1 MSDRSFGIARIRA
14 PSAHGVATILRG
26 PEMTIGN
33 VVLAIVVALIGVV
46 ILWLLF
52 WWLYR
57 RASKELSF
65 VRTGFG
71 GQKVV
76 MNGGALVLPILHDII
91 QVNMNAL
98 RIDVTRAARDALIT
112 KDRLRVDVSADFLV
126 RVGSDHQAIA
136 TAAQSLGTKTLRVE
150 LLKELIEG
158 RMIDALRSVAAELT
172 MEELHEK
179 RIEFVRR
186 VRETL
191 SDDLASIGLGLQSV
205 SLTSLDQTDREHFN
219 PQNAF
224 DAEGLT
230 RLTQEIEGSRRVRN
244 EIEQDTE
251 VEIQQRNLQAEQ
263 EKLQIAREEE
273 FARLEQE
280 RAIATRRAEQ
290 RSEIAAREAEKG
302 REIEEAKIASDK
314 AVDLARV
321 ASEQEIEARRIAAD
335 QEVRERDIERDI
347 AVELARHNR
356 SIEID
361 NKAKEQHRVRAE
373 AETSRAE
380 ATRAEEAVDTVREV
394 ERAERQKRIELIE
407 AHREAEKSNVETV
420 ASATAKRE
428 AAEELVQADRL
439 QTTSESD
446 RIRAIAEAESEGEK
460 LHAAALEL
468 RSGIEAAA
476 KRAMNDADSE
486 LSPELIEMKIRLAI
500 IERLQGI
507 VAESVKPMERIEGIK
522 IVRLDGLASQGGSA
536 GGTSESGLSEEI
548 VNSAL
553 RYRAHAPVLD
563 QLLNDLGFSEGSPQ
577 ELLDGLTR
585 LLRSRDTGG
594 EAD

>member
-1 MSDRSFGIARIRA
+1 
-14 PSAHGVATILRG
+14 
-26 PEMTIGN
+26 MTLGN
-33 VVLAIVVALIGVV
+33 AVLAIVIALVAIVV
-46 ILWLLF
+46 LWLLF

-57 RASKELSF
+57 RATKELSF

-76 MNGGALVLPILHDII
+76 MNGGALVLPVLHDII

-98 RIDVTRAARDALIT
+98 RIDVARAARNALIT
-112 KDRLRVDVSADFLV
+112 RDRLRVDVSADFLV
-126 RVGSDHQAIA
+126 RVGADHEAIA

-158 RMIDALRSVAAELT
+158 RLTDALRSVAAEMS

-191 SDDLASIGLGLQSV
+191 ADDLASIGLELQSV

-230 RLTQEIEGSRRVRN
+230 RLTQEIENRRRQRN

-251 VEIQQRNLQAEQ
+251 VEIQARNLKAEQ
-263 EKLQIAREEE
+263 EKLEIARDEE

-280 RAIATRRAEQ
+280 RAVSTRRAEQ
-290 RSEIAAREAEKG
+290 RSEVAAREAEKE
-302 REIEEAKIASDK
+302 REMEEARIASGK
-314 AVDLARV
+314 AIDLAKV
-321 ASEQEIEARRIAAD
+321 ASEQEIEARRIAAE

-361 NKAKEQHRVRAE
+361 TKAREQSKVRAE
-373 AETSRAE
+373 AEEARADAERAAE
-380 ATRAEEAVDTVREV
+380 AVETVREI
-394 ERAERQKRIELIE
+394 ERAERQKRIDLIE
-407 AHREAEKSNVETV
+407 AQREAEKSAIDTV
-420 ASATAKRE
+420 SSATAKRE
-428 AAEELVQADRL
+428 AAGELAEADRL
-439 QTTSESD
+439 QTDSEAG
-446 RIRAIAEAESEGEK
+446 RIKAIAEAESESEK
-460 LHAAALEL
+460 LRAAALEL
-468 RSGIEAAA
+468 RSSIEAAA
-476 KRAMNDADSE
+476 KRAMNDADSG
-486 LSPELIEMKIRLAI
+486 LSPELIDMKIRLAI
-500 IERLQGI
+500 VEHLQGMI
-507 VAESVKPMERIEGIK
+507 AESVKPLERIEGIK
-522 IVRLDGLASQGGSA
+522 IVHVDGLAPQSGGGA
-536 GGTSESGLSEEI
+536 AEGEKRETGLSDQI

-563 QLLNDLGFSEGSPQ
+563 QLLKDVGFSAGDPE
-577 ELLDGLTR
+577 ELQSALTR
-585 LLRSRDTGG
+585 MLRSGDGGETGG
-594 EAD
+594 GKE

>member
-1 MSDRSFGIARIRA
+1 
-14 PSAHGVATILRG
+14 
-26 PEMTIGN
+26 MTLGN
-33 VVLAIVVALIGVV
+33 AVLAIVIALVAIVV
-46 ILWLLF
+46 LWLLF

-57 RASKELSF
+57 RATKELSF

-76 MNGGALVLPILHDII
+76 MNGGALVLPVLHDII

-98 RIDVTRAARDALIT
+98 RIDVARAARNALIT
-112 KDRLRVDVSADFLV
+112 RDRLRVDVSADFLV
-126 RVGSDHQAIA
+126 RVGADHEAIA

-158 RMIDALRSVAAELT
+158 RLTDALRSVAAEMS

-191 SDDLASIGLGLQSV
+191 ADDLASIGLELQSV

-230 RLTQEIEGSRRVRN
+230 RLTQEIENRRRQRN

-251 VEIQQRNLQAEQ
+251 VEIQARNLKAEQ
-263 EKLQIAREEE
+263 EKLEIARDEE

-280 RAIATRRAEQ
+280 RAVSTRRAEQ
-290 RSEIAAREAEKG
+290 RSEVAAREAEKE
-302 REIEEAKIASDK
+302 REMEEARIASGK
-314 AVDLARV
+314 AIDLAKV
-321 ASEQEIEARRIAAD
+321 ASDQEIEARRIAAE

-361 NKAKEQHRVRAE
+361 TRAKEQSKVRAE
-373 AETSRAE
+373 AEEARADAERAAE
-380 ATRAEEAVDTVREV
+380 AVETVREI
-394 ERAERQKRIELIE
+394 ERAERQKRIDLIE
-407 AHREAEKSNVETV
+407 AQREAEKSAIDTV
-420 ASATAKRE
+420 SSATAKRE
-428 AAEELVQADRL
+428 AAGELAEADRL
-439 QTTSESD
+439 QTDSEAS
-446 RIRAIAEAESEGEK
+446 RIKAMAEAESEGEK
-460 LHAAALEL
+460 LRAAAMEL
-468 RSGIEAAA
+468 RSSIEAAA
-476 KRAMNDADSE
+476 KRAMNDADSG
-486 LSPELIEMKIRLAI
+486 LSPELIDMKIRLAI
-500 IERLQGI
+500 VEHLQGMI
-507 VAESVKPMERIEGIK
+507 AESVKPLERIEGIK
-522 IVRLDGLASQGGSA
+522 IVHVDGLAPQSGGGA
-536 GGTSESGLSEEI
+536 AEGEKRETGLSDQI

-563 QLLNDLGFSEGSPQ
+563 QLLKDVGFSAGDPE
-577 ELLDGLTR
+577 ELQSALTR
-585 LLRSRDTGG
+585 MLRSGEGG
-594 EAD
+594 ETGDGKE

>member
-1 MSDRSFGIARIRA
+1 
-14 PSAHGVATILRG
+14 
-26 PEMTIGN
+26 MTLGN
-33 VVLAIVVALIGVV
+33 AVLAIVIALVAIVV
-46 ILWLLF
+46 LWLLF

-57 RASKELSF
+57 RATKELSF

-76 MNGGALVLPILHDII
+76 MNGGALVLPVLHDII

-98 RIDVTRAARDALIT
+98 RIDVARAARNALIT
-112 KDRLRVDVSADFLV
+112 RDRLRVDVSADFLV
-126 RVGSDHQAIA
+126 RVGADHEAIA

-158 RMIDALRSVAAELT
+158 RLTDALRSVAAEMS

-191 SDDLASIGLGLQSV
+191 ADDLASIGLELQSV

-230 RLTQEIEGSRRVRN
+230 RLTQEIENRRRQRN

-251 VEIQQRNLQAEQ
+251 VEIQARNLKAEQ
-263 EKLQIAREEE
+263 EKLEIARDEE

-280 RAIATRRAEQ
+280 RAVSTRRAEQ
-290 RSEIAAREAEKG
+290 RSEVAAREAEKE
-302 REIEEAKIASDK
+302 REMEEARIASGK
-314 AVDLARV
+314 AIDLAKV
-321 ASEQEIEARRIAAD
+321 ASDQEIEARRIAAE

-361 NKAKEQHRVRAE
+361 TKAKEQSKVRAE
-373 AETSRAE
+373 AEEARADAERAAE
-380 ATRAEEAVDTVREV
+380 AVETVREI
-394 ERAERQKRIELIE
+394 ERAERQKRIDLIE
-407 AHREAEKSNVETV
+407 AQREAEKSAIDTV
-420 ASATAKRE
+420 SSASAKRE
-428 AAEELVQADRL
+428 AAGELAEADRL
-439 QTTSESD
+439 QTDSEAG
-446 RIRAIAEAESEGEK
+446 RIKAMAEAESEGEK
-460 LHAAALEL
+460 LRAAAMEL
-468 RSGIEAAA
+468 RSSIEAAA
-476 KRAMNDADSE
+476 KRAMNDADSG
-486 LSPELIEMKIRLAI
+486 LSPELIDMKIRLAI
-500 IERLQGI
+500 VEHLQGMI
-507 VAESVKPMERIEGIK
+507 AESVKPLERIEGIK
-522 IVRLDGLASQGGSA
+522 IVHVDGLAPQSGGGA
-536 GGTSESGLSEEI
+536 AEGEKRETGLSDQI

-563 QLLNDLGFSEGSPQ
+563 QLLKDVGFSAGDPE
-577 ELLDGLTR
+577 ELQSALTR
-585 LLRSRDTGG
+585 MLRSG
-594 EAD
+594 ESGEDE

>member
-1 MSDRSFGIARIRA
+1 MTLGSILAAVVIAL
-14 PSAHGVATILRG
+14 VAI
-26 PEMTIGN
+26 
-33 VVLAIVVALIGVV
+33 V

-57 RASKELSF
+57 RATKELSF

-76 MNGGALVLPILHDII
+76 MNGGALVLPVLHDII

-98 RIDVTRAARDALIT
+98 RIDVARAARNALIT

-126 RVGSDHQAIA
+126 RVGADHEAIA

-158 RMIDALRSVAAELT
+158 RLTDALRSVAAEMT

-186 VRETL
+186 VRDTL
-191 SDDLASIGLGLQSV
+191 FDDLASIGLELQSV

-230 RLTQEIEGSRRVRN
+230 RLTQEIESRRRQRN

-251 VEIQQRNLQAEQ
+251 VEIQLRNLKAEQ
-263 EKLQIAREEE
+263 EKLEIARDEE

-290 RSEIAAREAEKG
+290 RSEVAAREAEKE
-302 REIEEAKIASDK
+302 RETEEARIGSSK
-314 AVDLARV
+314 AIDLARV
-321 ASEQEIEARRIAAD
+321 ASDQELEARRIAAE
-335 QEVRERDIERDI
+335 QEVRERDIQRDI

-361 NKAKEQHRVRAE
+361 TKAKEQSKVRAE
-373 AETSRAE
+373 AETARAE
-380 ATRAEEAVDTVREV
+380 AERAAEAVETVREI
-394 ERAERQKRIELIE
+394 ERAGRQKQIELID
-407 AHREAEKSNVETV
+407 AQREAEKAAIGTV
-420 ASATAKRE
+420 SSAAAKRE
-428 AAEELVQADRL
+428 AAEELAEADRL
-439 QTTSESD
+439 QTASESD

-460 LHAAALEL
+460 LRAAAQEL
-468 RSGIEAAA
+468 RSSIEAAA
-476 KRAMNDADSE
+476 KRAMNDADSG
-486 LSPELIEMKIRLAI
+486 LSPELIDMKVRLAI
-500 IERLQGI
+500 IEHLEGMI
-507 VAESVKPMERIEGIK
+507 AESVKPLEKIDGIK
-522 IVRLDGLASQGGSA
+522 IVRIDGLTPQTVGPDGEKRE
-536 GGTSESGLSEEI
+536 TGLSDEI

-563 QLLNDLGFSEGSPQ
+563 QLLKDVGFSAGDPQ
-577 ELLDGLTR
+577 ELQDALTGM
-585 LLRSRDTGG
+585 LRSNKAGG
-594 EAD
+594 EKE

>member
-1 MSDRSFGIARIRA
+1 
-14 PSAHGVATILRG
+14 
-26 PEMTIGN
+26 MTLGN
-33 VVLAIVVALIGVV
+33 AVLAIVIALVAIVV
-46 ILWLLF
+46 LWLLF

-57 RASKELSF
+57 RATKELSF

-76 MNGGALVLPILHDII
+76 MNGGALVLPVLHDII

-98 RIDVTRAARDALIT
+98 RIDVARAARNALIT
-112 KDRLRVDVSADFLV
+112 RDRLRVDVSADFLV
-126 RVGSDHQAIA
+126 RVGADHEAIA

-158 RMIDALRSVAAELT
+158 RLTDALRSVAAEMS

-191 SDDLASIGLGLQSV
+191 ADDLASIGLELQSV

-230 RLTQEIEGSRRVRN
+230 RLTQEIENRRRQRN

-251 VEIQQRNLQAEQ
+251 VEIQARNLKAEQ
-263 EKLQIAREEE
+263 EKLEIARDEE

-280 RAIATRRAEQ
+280 RAVSTRRAAQ
-290 RSEIAAREAEKG
+290 RSEVAAREAEKE
-302 REIEEAKIASDK
+302 REMEEARIASGK
-314 AVDLARV
+314 AIDLAKV
-321 ASEQEIEARRIAAD
+321 ASDHEIEARRIAAE

-361 NKAKEQHRVRAE
+361 TKAKEQSKVRAE
-373 AETSRAE
+373 AEEARADAERAAE
-380 ATRAEEAVDTVREV
+380 AVETVREI
-394 ERAERQKRIELIE
+394 ERAERQKRIDLIE
-407 AHREAEKSNVETV
+407 AQREAEKSAIDTV
-420 ASATAKRE
+420 SSATAKRE
-428 AAEELVQADRL
+428 AAGELAEADRL
-439 QTTSESD
+439 QTDSEAG
-446 RIRAIAEAESEGEK
+446 RIKAIAEAESEGEK
-460 LHAAALEL
+460 LRAAAMEL
-468 RSGIEAAA
+468 RSSIEAAA
-476 KRAMNDADSE
+476 KRAMNDADSG
-486 LSPELIEMKIRLAI
+486 LSPELIDMKIRLAI
-500 IERLQGI
+500 VEHLQGMI
-507 VAESVKPMERIEGIK
+507 AESVKPLERIEGIK
-522 IVRLDGLASQGGSA
+522 IVHVDGLAPQSSGGA
-536 GGTSESGLSEEI
+536 AEGEKRETGLSDQI

-563 QLLNDLGFSEGSPQ
+563 QLLKDVGFSAGDPE
-577 ELLDGLTR
+577 ELQSALTR
-585 LLRSRDTGG
+585 MLRSGDGEGDAGG
-594 EAD
+594 EKE

>member
-1 MSDRSFGIARIRA
+1 
-14 PSAHGVATILRG
+14 
-26 PEMTIGN
+26 MTLGN
-33 VVLAIVVALIGVV
+33 AVLAIVIALVAIVV
-46 ILWLLF
+46 LWLLF

-57 RASKELSF
+57 RATKELSF

-76 MNGGALVLPILHDII
+76 MNGGALVLPVLHDII

-98 RIDVTRAARDALIT
+98 RIDVARAARNALIT
-112 KDRLRVDVSADFLV
+112 RDRLRVDVSADFLV
-126 RVGSDHQAIA
+126 RVGADHEAIA

-158 RMIDALRSVAAELT
+158 RLTDALRSVAAEMS

-191 SDDLASIGLGLQSV
+191 ADDLASIGLELQSV

-230 RLTQEIEGSRRVRN
+230 RLTQEIENRRRQRN

-251 VEIQQRNLQAEQ
+251 VEIQARNLKAEQ
-263 EKLQIAREEE
+263 EKLEIARDEE

-280 RAIATRRAEQ
+280 RAVSTRRAEQ
-290 RSEIAAREAEKG
+290 RSEVAAREAEKE
-302 REIEEAKIASDK
+302 REMEEARIASGK
-314 AVDLARV
+314 AIDLAKV
-321 ASEQEIEARRIAAD
+321 ASDHEIEARRIAAE

-361 NKAKEQHRVRAE
+361 TKAKEQSKVRAE
-373 AETSRAE
+373 AEEARADAERAAE
-380 ATRAEEAVDTVREV
+380 AVETVREI
-394 ERAERQKRIELIE
+394 ERAERQKRIDLIE
-407 AHREAEKSNVETV
+407 AQREAEKSAIDTV
-420 ASATAKRE
+420 SSATAKRE
-428 AAEELVQADRL
+428 AAGELAEADRL
-439 QTTSESD
+439 QTDSEAG
-446 RIRAIAEAESEGEK
+446 RIKAIAEAESEGEK
-460 LHAAALEL
+460 LRAAAMEL
-468 RSGIEAAA
+468 RSSIEAAA
-476 KRAMNDADSE
+476 RRAMNDADSG
-486 LSPELIEMKIRLAI
+486 LSPELIDMKIRLAI
-500 IERLQGI
+500 VEHLQGMI
-507 VAESVKPMERIEGIK
+507 AESVKPLERIEGIK
-522 IVRLDGLASQGGSA
+522 IVHVDGLAPQSGGGA
-536 GGTSESGLSEEI
+536 AEGEKRETGLSDQI

-563 QLLNDLGFSEGSPQ
+563 QLLKDVGFSAGDPE
-577 ELLDGLTR
+577 ELQSALTR
-585 LLRSRDTGG
+585 MLRSGDGEGDAGG
-594 EAD
+594 EKE

>member
-1 MSDRSFGIARIRA
+1 
-14 PSAHGVATILRG
+14 
-26 PEMTIGN
+26 MTLGN
-33 VVLAIVVALIGVV
+33 AVLAIVIALVAIVV
-46 ILWLLF
+46 LWLLF

-57 RASKELSF
+57 RATKELSF

-76 MNGGALVLPILHDII
+76 MNGGALVLPVLHDII

-98 RIDVTRAARDALIT
+98 RIDVARAARNALIT
-112 KDRLRVDVSADFLV
+112 RDRLRVDVSADFLV
-126 RVGSDHQAIA
+126 RVGADHEAIA

-158 RMIDALRSVAAELT
+158 RLTDALRSVAAEMS

-191 SDDLASIGLGLQSV
+191 ADDLASIGLELQSV

-230 RLTQEIEGSRRVRN
+230 RLTQEIENRRRQRN

-251 VEIQQRNLQAEQ
+251 VEIQARNLKAEQ
-263 EKLQIAREEE
+263 EKLEIARDEE

-280 RAIATRRAEQ
+280 RAVSTRRAEQ
-290 RSEIAAREAEKG
+290 RSEVAAREAEKE
-302 REIEEAKIASDK
+302 REMEEARIASGK
-314 AVDLARV
+314 AIDLAKV
-321 ASEQEIEARRIAAD
+321 ASDQEIEARRIAAE

-361 NKAKEQHRVRAE
+361 TKAKEQSKVRAE
-373 AETSRAE
+373 AEEARAE
-380 ATRAEEAVDTVREV
+380 AEHAAEAVETVREI
-394 ERAERQKRIELIE
+394 ERAERQKRIDLIE
-407 AHREAEKSNVETV
+407 AQREAEKSAIDTV
-420 ASATAKRE
+420 SSATAKRE
-428 AAEELVQADRL
+428 AAGELAEADRL
-439 QTTSESD
+439 QTDSEAG
-446 RIRAIAEAESEGEK
+446 RIKAMAEAESEGEK
-460 LHAAALEL
+460 LRAAAMEL
-468 RSGIEAAA
+468 RSSIEAAA
-476 KRAMNDADSE
+476 KRAMNDADSG
-486 LSPELIEMKIRLAI
+486 LSPELIDMKIRLAI
-500 IERLQGI
+500 VEHLQGMI
-507 VAESVKPMERIEGIK
+507 AESVKPLERIEGIK
-522 IVRLDGLASQGGSA
+522 IVHVDGLAPQSGGGA
-536 GGTSESGLSEEI
+536 GAAEGEKRETGLSDQI

-563 QLLNDLGFSEGSPQ
+563 QLLKDVGFSAGDPE
-577 ELLDGLTR
+577 ELQSALTR
-585 LLRSRDTGG
+585 MLRSGDGGETGG
-594 EAD
+594 EKE

>member
-1 MSDRSFGIARIRA
+1 MTLGSILAAVVIAL
-14 PSAHGVATILRG
+14 VAI
-26 PEMTIGN
+26 
-33 VVLAIVVALIGVV
+33 V

-57 RASKELSF
+57 RATKELSF

-76 MNGGALVLPILHDII
+76 MNGGALVLPVLHDII

-98 RIDVTRAARDALIT
+98 RIDVARAARNALIT

-126 RVGSDHQAIA
+126 RVGADHEAIA

-158 RMIDALRSVAAELT
+158 RLTDALRSVAAEMA

-186 VRETL
+186 VRDTL
-191 SDDLASIGLGLQSV
+191 FDDLASIGLELQSV

-230 RLTQEIEGSRRVRN
+230 RLTQEIESRRRQRN

-251 VEIQQRNLQAEQ
+251 VEIQLRNLKAEQ
-263 EKLQIAREEE
+263 EKLEIARDEE

-280 RAIATRRAEQ
+280 RAVATRRAEQ
-290 RSEIAAREAEKG
+290 RSEVAAREAEKE
-302 REIEEAKIASDK
+302 RETEEARIGSSK
-314 AVDLARV
+314 AIDLARV
-321 ASEQEIEARRIAAD
+321 ASDQELEARRIAAE
-335 QEVRERDIERDI
+335 QEVRERDIQRDI

-361 NKAKEQHRVRAE
+361 TKAKEQSKVRAE
-373 AETSRAE
+373 AETARAE
-380 ATRAEEAVDTVREV
+380 AERAAEAVETVREI
-394 ERAERQKRIELIE
+394 ERAERQKQIELIE
-407 AHREAEKSNVETV
+407 AQREAEKAAIGTV
-420 ASATAKRE
+420 SSAAAKRE
-428 AAEELVQADRL
+428 AAEELAEADRL
-439 QTTSESD
+439 QTASESD

-460 LHAAALEL
+460 LRAAAMEL
-468 RSGIEAAA
+468 RSSIEAAA
-476 KRAMNDADSE
+476 RRAMNDADSG
-486 LSPELIEMKIRLAI
+486 LSPELIDMKVRLAI
-500 IERLQGI
+500 IEHLEGMI
-507 VAESVKPMERIEGIK
+507 AESVKPLEKIDGIK
-522 IVRLDGLASQGGSA
+522 IVRIDGLTPQTVGADGEKRE
-536 GGTSESGLSEEI
+536 TGLSDEI

-563 QLLNDLGFSEGSPQ
+563 QLLKDVGFSAGDPQ
-577 ELLDGLTR
+577 ELQDALTGM
-585 LLRSRDTGG
+585 LRSDKAGG
-594 EAD
+594 EKE

>member
-1 MSDRSFGIARIRA
+1 MTLGS
-14 PSAHGVATILRG
+14 ILAA
-26 PEMTIGN
+26 
-33 VVLAIVVALIGVV
+33 VVIALIAIV

-57 RASKELSF
+57 RATKELSF

-76 MNGGALVLPILHDII
+76 MNGGALVLPVLHDII

-98 RIDVTRAARDALIT
+98 RIDVARAARNALIA

-126 RVGSDHQAIA
+126 RVGADHEAIA

-158 RMIDALRSVAAELT
+158 RLTDALRSVAAEMT

-186 VRETL
+186 VRDTL
-191 SDDLASIGLGLQSV
+191 FDDLAAIGLELQSV

-230 RLTQEIEGSRRVRN
+230 RLTQEIESRRRQRN
-244 EIEQDTE
+244 EIEQVTE
-251 VEIQQRNLQAEQ
+251 VEIQLRNLKAEQ
-263 EKLQIAREEE
+263 EKLEIARDEE

-290 RSEIAAREAEKG
+290 RSEVAAREAEKE
-302 REIEEAKIASDK
+302 RETEEARIGSSMAI
-314 AVDLARV
+314 DLARV
-321 ASEQEIEARRIAAD
+321 ASDQELEARRIAAE
-335 QEVRERDIERDI
+335 QEVRERDIQRDI

-361 NKAKEQHRVRAE
+361 TKAQEQSRVRAVAETARAE
-373 AETSRAE
+373 AERAAE
-380 ATRAEEAVDTVREV
+380 AVETVREI
-394 ERAERQKRIELIE
+394 ERAERQKQIELIE
-407 AHREAEKSNVETV
+407 AQREAEKAAIGTV
-420 ASATAKRE
+420 SSAAAKRE
-428 AAEELVQADRL
+428 AAEELAEADRL
-439 QTTSESD
+439 QTASESD

-460 LHAAALEL
+460 LRAAAMEL
-468 RSGIEAAA
+468 RSSIEAAA
-476 KRAMNDADSE
+476 KRAMNDADSG
-486 LSPELIEMKIRLAI
+486 LSPDLIDMKVRLAI
-500 IERLQGI
+500 IEHLEGMI
-507 VAESVKPMERIEGIK
+507 AESVKPLEKIDGIK
-522 IVRLDGLASQGGSA
+522 IVRIDGLTPQTVGPDGEKRE
-536 GGTSESGLSEEI
+536 TGLSDEI

-563 QLLNDLGFSEGSPQ
+563 QLLKDVGFSAGDPQ
-577 ELLDGLTR
+577 ELQDALTGM
-585 LLRSRDTGG
+585 LRSDKAGG
-594 EAD
+594 EKE

>member
-1 MSDRSFGIARIRA
+1 
-14 PSAHGVATILRG
+14 
-26 PEMTIGN
+26 MTLGN
-33 VVLAIVVALIGVV
+33 AVLAIVIALVAIVV
-46 ILWLLF
+46 LWLLF

-57 RASKELSF
+57 RATKELSF

-76 MNGGALVLPILHDII
+76 MNGGALVLPVLHDII

-98 RIDVTRAARDALIT
+98 RIDVSRAARNALIT
-112 KDRLRVDVSADFLV
+112 RDRLRVDVSADFLV
-126 RVGSDHQAIA
+126 RVGADHDAIA

-158 RMIDALRSVAAELT
+158 RLTDALRSVAAEMS

-191 SDDLASIGLGLQSV
+191 ADDLASIGLELQSV

-230 RLTQEIEGSRRVRN
+230 RLTQEIESRRRQRN

-251 VEIQQRNLQAEQ
+251 VEIQARNLKAEQ
-263 EKLQIAREEE
+263 EKLEIARDEE

-280 RAIATRRAEQ
+280 RAVSTRRAEQ
-290 RSEIAAREAEKG
+290 RSEVAAREAEKE
-302 REIEEAKIASDK
+302 REMEEARIASGM
-314 AVDLARV
+314 AVDLAKV
-321 ASEQEIEARRIAAD
+321 ASDQEIEARRIAAE

-361 NKAKEQHRVRAE
+361 TKAKEQSKVRAE
-373 AETSRAE
+373 AEEARAE
-380 ATRAEEAVDTVREV
+380 AERAAEAVETVREV
-394 ERAERQKRIELIE
+394 ERAERQKRIHLIE
-407 AHREAEKSNVETV
+407 AQREAEKSSIGTV
-420 ASATAKRE
+420 SSATAKRE
-428 AAEELVQADRL
+428 AAGELAEADRL
-439 QTTSESD
+439 QTDSEAG

-460 LHAAALEL
+460 LRAAAMEL
-468 RSGIEAAA
+468 RSSIEAAA
-476 KRAMNDADSE
+476 KRAMNDADSG
-486 LSPELIEMKIRLAI
+486 LSPELIDMKIRLAI
-500 IERLQGI
+500 VEHLQGMI
-507 VAESVKPMERIEGIK
+507 AESVKPLERIEGIK
-522 IVRLDGLASQGGSA
+522 IVHVDGLAPQSTGAAEGEKRE
-536 GGTSESGLSEEI
+536 TGLSDQI

-563 QLLNDLGFSEGSPQ
+563 QLLKDVGFSAGDPE
-577 ELLDGLTR
+577 ELQSALTR
-585 LLRSRDTGG
+585 MLRSDDTSG
-594 EAD
+594 ERE

>member
-1 MSDRSFGIARIRA
+1 
-14 PSAHGVATILRG
+14 
-26 PEMTIGN
+26 MTLGN
-33 VVLAIVVALIGVV
+33 AVLAFVIALVVVV
-46 ILWLLF
+46 VLWLLF

-57 RASKELSF
+57 RATKELSF

-76 MNGGALVLPILHDII
+76 MNGGALVLPVLHDII

-98 RIDVTRAARDALIT
+98 RIDVARAARNALIA
-112 KDRLRVDVSADFLV
+112 KDRLRVDISADFLV
-126 RVGSDHQAIA
+126 RVGADHEAIA

-158 RMIDALRSVAAELT
+158 RLTDALRSVAAEMT

-186 VRETL
+186 VRDTL
-191 SDDLASIGLGLQSV
+191 FDDLASIGLELQSV

-230 RLTQEIEGSRRVRN
+230 RLTQEIESRRRQRN

-251 VEIQQRNLQAEQ
+251 VEIQSRNLKAEQ
-263 EKLQIAREEE
+263 EKLEIARDEE

-280 RAIATRRAEQ
+280 RAVATRRAEQ
-290 RSEIAAREAEKG
+290 RSEVAAREAEKE
-302 REIEEAKIASDK
+302 RETEEARIGSSM

-321 ASEQEIEARRIAAD
+321 ASDQELEARRIAAE
-335 QEVRERDIERDI
+335 QEVRERDIQRDI

-361 NKAKEQHRVRAE
+361 TKAQEQSRVRAE
-373 AETSRAE
+373 AETARAE
-380 ATRAEEAVDTVREV
+380 AERASEAVETVREV
-394 ERAERQKRIELIE
+394 ERAERQKQIELIE
-407 AHREAEKSNVETV
+407 AQREAEKSSIGTV
-420 ASATAKRE
+420 SSAAAKRE
-428 AAEELVQADRL
+428 AAEELAEADRL
-439 QTTSESD
+439 QTASESD
-446 RIRAIAEAESEGEK
+446 RIRAIAEAESESEK
-460 LHAAALEL
+460 LRAAAQEL
-468 RSGIEAAA
+468 RSSIEAAA
-476 KRAMNDADSE
+476 KRAMNDADSD
-486 LSPELIEMKIRLAI
+486 LSPELIDMKVRLAI
-500 IERLQGI
+500 IEHLEGMI
-507 VAESVKPMERIEGIK
+507 AESVKPLEKIDGIK
-522 IVRLDGLASQGGSA
+522 IVRIDGLTPQTVGPDGEKRE
-536 GGTSESGLSEEI
+536 TGLSDEI

-563 QLLNDLGFSEGSPQ
+563 QLLKDVGFSAGDPQ
-577 ELLDGLTR
+577 ELQDALTGM
-585 LLRSRDTGG
+585 LRSDKAG
-594 EAD
+594 EEKE

>member
-1 MSDRSFGIARIRA
+1 
-14 PSAHGVATILRG
+14 
-26 PEMTIGN
+26 MTLGN
-33 VVLAIVVALIGVV
+33 AVLAIVIALVAIVV
-46 ILWLLF
+46 LWLLF

-57 RASKELSF
+57 RATKELSF

-76 MNGGALVLPILHDII
+76 MNGGALVLPVLHDII

-98 RIDVTRAARDALIT
+98 RIDVARAARNALIT
-112 KDRLRVDVSADFLV
+112 RDRLRVDVSADFLV
-126 RVGSDHQAIA
+126 RVGADHDAIA

-158 RMIDALRSVAAELT
+158 RLTDALRSVAAEMS

-191 SDDLASIGLGLQSV
+191 ADDLASIGLELQSV

-230 RLTQEIEGSRRVRN
+230 RLTQEIENRRRQRN

-251 VEIQQRNLQAEQ
+251 VEIQARNLKAEQ
-263 EKLQIAREEE
+263 EKLEIARDEE

-280 RAIATRRAEQ
+280 RAVSTRRAEQ
-290 RSEIAAREAEKG
+290 RSEVAAREAEKE
-302 REIEEAKIASDK
+302 REMEEARIASGK
-314 AVDLARV
+314 AIDLAKV
-321 ASEQEIEARRIAAD
+321 ASDQEIEARRIAAE
-335 QEVRERDIERDI
+335 QEVRERDIQRDI

-361 NKAKEQHRVRAE
+361 TKAKEQSKVRAE
-373 AETSRAE
+373 AEEARADAERAAE
-380 ATRAEEAVDTVREV
+380 AVETVREI
-394 ERAERQKRIELIE
+394 ERAERQKRIDLIE
-407 AHREAEKSNVETV
+407 AQREAEKSAIDTV
-420 ASATAKRE
+420 SSATAKRE
-428 AAEELVQADRL
+428 AAGELAEADRL
-439 QTTSESD
+439 QTDSEAG
-446 RIRAIAEAESEGEK
+446 RIKAIAEAESEGEK
-460 LHAAALEL
+460 LRAAAMEL
-468 RSGIEAAA
+468 RSSIEAAA
-476 KRAMNDADSE
+476 KRAMNDADSG
-486 LSPELIEMKIRLAI
+486 LSPELIDMKIRLAI
-500 IERLQGI
+500 VEHLQGMI
-507 VAESVKPMERIEGIK
+507 AESVKPLERIEGIK
-522 IVRLDGLASQGGSA
+522 IVHVDGLAPQSGGGA
-536 GGTSESGLSEEI
+536 GAAEGEKRETGLSDQI

-563 QLLNDLGFSEGSPQ
+563 QLLKDVGFSAGDPE
-577 ELLDGLTR
+577 ELQSALTR
-585 LLRSRDTGG
+585 MLRSG
-594 EAD
+594 ESGKDET

>member
-1 MSDRSFGIARIRA
+1 
-14 PSAHGVATILRG
+14 
-26 PEMTIGN
+26 MTLGN
-33 VVLAIVVALIGVV
+33 AVLAIVIALVAIVV
-46 ILWLLF
+46 LWLLF

-57 RASKELSF
+57 RATKELSF

-76 MNGGALVLPILHDII
+76 MNGGALVLPVLHDII

-98 RIDVTRAARDALIT
+98 RIDVARAARNALIT
-112 KDRLRVDVSADFLV
+112 RDRLRVDVSADFLV
-126 RVGSDHQAIA
+126 RVGADHEAIA

-158 RMIDALRSVAAELT
+158 RLTDALRSVAAEMS

-191 SDDLASIGLGLQSV
+191 ADDLASIGLELQSV

-230 RLTQEIEGSRRVRN
+230 RLTQEIENRRRQRN

-251 VEIQQRNLQAEQ
+251 VEIQARNLKAEQ
-263 EKLQIAREEE
+263 EKLEIARDEE

-280 RAIATRRAEQ
+280 RAVSTRRAEQ
-290 RSEIAAREAEKG
+290 RSEVAAREAEKE
-302 REIEEAKIASDK
+302 REMEEARIASGK
-314 AVDLARV
+314 AIDLAKV
-321 ASEQEIEARRIAAD
+321 ASDQEIEARRIAAE

-361 NKAKEQHRVRAE
+361 TKAKEQSKVRAE
-373 AETSRAE
+373 AEEARADAERAAE
-380 ATRAEEAVDTVREV
+380 AVETVREI
-394 ERAERQKRIELIE
+394 ERAERQKRIDLIE
-407 AHREAEKSNVETV
+407 AQREAEKSAIDTV
-420 ASATAKRE
+420 SSATAKRE
-428 AAEELVQADRL
+428 AAGELAEADRL
-439 QTTSESD
+439 QTDSEAG
-446 RIRAIAEAESEGEK
+446 RIKAMAEAESEGEK
-460 LHAAALEL
+460 LRAAAMEL
-468 RSGIEAAA
+468 RSSIEAAA
-476 KRAMNDADSE
+476 KRAMNDADSG
-486 LSPELIEMKIRLAI
+486 LSPELIDMKIRLAI
-500 IERLQGI
+500 VEHLQGMI
-507 VAESVKPMERIEGIK
+507 AESVKPLERIEGIK
-522 IVRLDGLASQGGSA
+522 IVHVDGLTPQSGA
-536 GGTSESGLSEEI
+536 GEADGEKRETGLSDQI

-563 QLLNDLGFSEGSPQ
+563 QLLKDVGFSAGDPE
-577 ELLDGLTR
+577 ELQSALTR
-585 LLRSRDTGG
+585 MLRSGDAG
-594 EAD
+594 EAGDGKE

>member
-1 MSDRSFGIARIRA
+1 
-14 PSAHGVATILRG
+14 
-26 PEMTIGN
+26 MTLGN
-33 VVLAIVVALIGVV
+33 AVLAIVIALVAIVV
-46 ILWLLF
+46 LWLLF

-57 RASKELSF
+57 RATKELSF

-76 MNGGALVLPILHDII
+76 MNGGALVLPVLHDII

-98 RIDVTRAARDALIT
+98 RIDVARAARNALIT
-112 KDRLRVDVSADFLV
+112 RDRLRVDVSADFLV
-126 RVGSDHQAIA
+126 RVGADHEAIA

-158 RMIDALRSVAAELT
+158 RLTDALRSVAAEMS

-191 SDDLASIGLGLQSV
+191 ADDLASIGLELQSV

-230 RLTQEIEGSRRVRN
+230 RLTQEIENRRRQRN

-251 VEIQQRNLQAEQ
+251 VEIQARNLKAEQ
-263 EKLQIAREEE
+263 EKLEIARDEE

-280 RAIATRRAEQ
+280 RAVSTRRAEQ
-290 RSEIAAREAEKG
+290 RSEVATREAEKE
-302 REIEEAKIASDK
+302 REMEEARIASGK
-314 AVDLARV
+314 AIDLAKV
-321 ASEQEIEARRIAAD
+321 ASDHEIEARRIAAE

-361 NKAKEQHRVRAE
+361 TKAKEQSKVRAE
-373 AETSRAE
+373 AEEARAE
-380 ATRAEEAVDTVREV
+380 AERAAEAVETVREI
-394 ERAERQKRIELIE
+394 ERAERQKRIDLIE
-407 AHREAEKSNVETV
+407 AQREAEKSAIDTV
-420 ASATAKRE
+420 SSATAKRE
-428 AAEELVQADRL
+428 AAGELAEADRL
-439 QTTSESD
+439 QTDSEAG
-446 RIRAIAEAESEGEK
+446 RIKAIAEAESEGEK
-460 LHAAALEL
+460 LRAAAMEL
-468 RSGIEAAA
+468 RSSIEAAA
-476 KRAMNDADSE
+476 RRAMNDADSG
-486 LSPELIEMKIRLAI
+486 LSPELIDMKIRLAI
-500 IERLQGI
+500 VEHLQGMI
-507 VAESVKPMERIEGIK
+507 AESVKPLERIEGIK
-522 IVRLDGLASQGGSA
+522 IVHVDGLAPRSGGGSGA
-536 GGTSESGLSEEI
+536 AEGEKRETGLSDQI

-563 QLLNDLGFSEGSPQ
+563 QLLKDVGFSAGDPE
-577 ELLDGLTR
+577 ELQSALTR
-585 LLRSRDTGG
+585 MLRSGDGEGDAGG
-594 EAD
+594 EKE

>member
-1 MSDRSFGIARIRA
+1 
-14 PSAHGVATILRG
+14 
-26 PEMTIGN
+26 MTLGN
-33 VVLAIVVALIGVV
+33 AVLAIVIALVV
-46 ILWLLF
+46 IVVLWLLF

-57 RASKELSF
+57 RATKELSF

-76 MNGGALVLPILHDII
+76 MNGGALVLPVLHDII

-98 RIDVTRAARDALIT
+98 RIDVARAARNALIT
-112 KDRLRVDVSADFLV
+112 RDRLRVDVSADFLV
-126 RVGSDHQAIA
+126 RVGADHAAIA

-158 RMIDALRSVAAELT
+158 RLTDALRSVAAEMS

-191 SDDLASIGLGLQSV
+191 ADDLASIGLELQSV

-230 RLTQEIEGSRRVRN
+230 RLTHEIESRRRVRN

-251 VEIQQRNLQAEQ
+251 VEIQQRNLKAEQ
-263 EKLQIAREEE
+263 EKLQIARDEE

-280 RAIATRRAEQ
+280 QAVATRRAEQ
-290 RSEIAAREAEKG
+290 RSEVAAREAERG
-302 REIEEAKIASDK
+302 RETEEAKIASSM
-314 AVDLARV
+314 AVDLAKV
-321 ASEQEIEARRIAAD
+321 ASDQEIEARRIAAE
-335 QEVRERDIERDI
+335 QEVRERDIQRDI

-361 NKAKEQHRVRAE
+361 TRAKEQSRVRAE
-373 AETSRAE
+373 AETARAE
-380 ATRAEEAVDTVREV
+380 AERAAEAVETVREV
-394 ERAERQKRIELIE
+394 ERAERQKRIDLIE
-407 AHREAEKSNVETV
+407 AQREAEKTAIGTV
-420 ASATAKRE
+420 SSAAAKRE
-428 AAEELVQADRL
+428 AAGELAEADRL
-439 QTTSESD
+439 QTDSEAG
-446 RIRAIAEAESEGEK
+446 RIKTIAEAESEGEK
-460 LHAAALEL
+460 LRAAAMEL
-468 RSGIEAAA
+468 RSSIEAAA
-476 KRAMNDADSE
+476 KRAMNDADSG
-486 LSPELIEMKIRLAI
+486 LSPELIDMKIRLAI
-500 IERLQGI
+500 VEHLQGMI
-507 VAESVKPMERIEGIK
+507 AESVKPLERIEGIK
-522 IVRLDGLASQGGSA
+522 IVHVDGLAPQSGG
-536 GGTSESGLSEEI
+536 GGAAEGEKRETGLSDQI

-563 QLLNDLGFSEGSPQ
+563 QLLKDVGFSAGDPE
-577 ELLDGLTR
+577 ELQSALTR
-585 LLRSRDTGG
+585 MLRSG
-594 EAD
+594 EAGSDESE

>member
-1 MSDRSFGIARIRA
+1 MTFGSILAAVVIAL
-14 PSAHGVATILRG
+14 V
-26 PEMTIGN
+26 
-33 VVLAIVVALIGVV
+33 AIVV
-46 ILWLLF
+46 LWLLF

-57 RASKELSF
+57 RATKELSF

-76 MNGGALVLPILHDII
+76 MNGGALVLPVLHDII

-98 RIDVTRAARDALIT
+98 RIDVAREARNALIT
-112 KDRLRVDVSADFLV
+112 RDRLRVDVSADFLV
-126 RVGSDHQAIA
+126 RVGADHDAIA

-158 RMIDALRSVAAELT
+158 RLTDALRSVAAEMS

-191 SDDLASIGLGLQSV
+191 ADDLASIGLELQSV

-230 RLTQEIEGSRRVRN
+230 RLTQEIESRRRQRN

-251 VEIQQRNLQAEQ
+251 VEIQARNLKAEQ
-263 EKLQIAREEE
+263 EKLEIARDEE

-280 RAIATRRAEQ
+280 RAVSTRRAEQ
-290 RSEIAAREAEKG
+290 RSEVATREAEKE
-302 REIEEAKIASDK
+302 REMEEARIASGM
-314 AVDLARV
+314 AVDLAKV
-321 ASEQEIEARRIAAD
+321 ASEQEIEARRIAAE

-361 NKAKEQHRVRAE
+361 TRAQEQSRVRAE
-373 AETSRAE
+373 AETARAE
-380 ATRAEEAVDTVREV
+380 AERAAEAVETVREI
-394 ERAERQKRIELIE
+394 ERAERQKRIDLIE
-407 AHREAEKSNVETV
+407 AQREAEKTAIGTV
-420 ASATAKRE
+420 SSASAKRE
-428 AAEELVQADRL
+428 AAGELAEADRL
-439 QTTSESD
+439 HTDSEAG
-446 RIRAIAEAESEGEK
+446 RIKAIAEAESEGEK
-460 LHAAALEL
+460 LRAAAMEL
-468 RSGIEAAA
+468 RSSIEAAA
-476 KRAMNDADSE
+476 KRAMNDADSG
-486 LSPELIEMKIRLAI
+486 LSPELIDMKIRLAI
-500 IERLQGI
+500 VEHLQGMI
-507 VAESVKPMERIEGIK
+507 AESVKPLERIEGIK
-522 IVRLDGLASQGGSA
+522 IVHVDGLAPQSGG
-536 GGTSESGLSEEI
+536 GGGAAEGEKRETGLSDQI

-563 QLLNDLGFSEGSPQ
+563 QLLKDVGFSAGDPE
-577 ELLDGLTR
+577 ELQSALTR
-585 LLRSRDTGG
+585 MLRSGDAGETGG
-594 EAD
+594 EKE

>member
-1 MSDRSFGIARIRA
+1 
-14 PSAHGVATILRG
+14 
-26 PEMTIGN
+26 MTLGN
-33 VVLAIVVALIGVV
+33 AVLAIVIALVAIVV
-46 ILWLLF
+46 LWLLF

-57 RASKELSF
+57 RATKELSF

-76 MNGGALVLPILHDII
+76 MNGGALVLPVLHDII

-98 RIDVTRAARDALIT
+98 RIDVARAARNALIT
-112 KDRLRVDVSADFLV
+112 RDRLRVDVSADFLV
-126 RVGSDHQAIA
+126 RVGADHDAIA

-158 RMIDALRSVAAELT
+158 RLTDALRSVAAEMS

-191 SDDLASIGLGLQSV
+191 ADDLASIGLELQSV

-230 RLTQEIEGSRRVRN
+230 RLTQEIESRRRQRN

-251 VEIQQRNLQAEQ
+251 VEIQARNLKAEQ
-263 EKLQIAREEE
+263 EKLEIARDEE

-280 RAIATRRAEQ
+280 RAVSTRRAEQ
-290 RSEIAAREAEKG
+290 RSEVAAREAEKE
-302 REIEEAKIASDK
+302 REMEEARIASGM
-314 AVDLARV
+314 AVDLAKV
-321 ASEQEIEARRIAAD
+321 ASEQEIEARRIAAE
-335 QEVRERDIERDI
+335 QEVRERDIQRDI

-361 NKAKEQHRVRAE
+361 TKAKEQSRVRADAETARAE
-373 AETSRAE
+373 AERAAE
-380 ATRAEEAVDTVREV
+380 AVETVREI
-394 ERAERQKRIELIE
+394 ERAERQKRIDLIE
-407 AHREAEKSNVETV
+407 AQREAEKSAIGTV
-420 ASATAKRE
+420 SSAAAKRE
-428 AAEELVQADRL
+428 AAGELAEADRL
-439 QTTSESD
+439 QTDSEAG
-446 RIRAIAEAESEGEK
+446 RIKAIAAAESEGEK
-460 LHAAALEL
+460 LRAAAMEL
-468 RSGIEAAA
+468 RSSIEAAA
-476 KRAMNDADSE
+476 KRAMNDADSG
-486 LSPELIEMKIRLAI
+486 LSPELIDMKIRLAI
-500 IERLQGI
+500 VEHLQGMI
-507 VAESVKPMERIEGIK
+507 AESVKPLERIEGIK
-522 IVRLDGLASQGGSA
+522 IVHVDGLAPQSGG
-536 GGTSESGLSEEI
+536 GGAAEGDKRETGLSDQI

-563 QLLNDLGFSEGSPQ
+563 QLLKDVGFSAGDPE
-577 ELLDGLTR
+577 ELQSALTR
-585 LLRSRDTGG
+585 MLRSGDGGG
-594 EAD
+594 EDE

>member
-1 MSDRSFGIARIRA
+1 
-14 PSAHGVATILRG
+14 
-26 PEMTIGN
+26 MTLGN
-33 VVLAIVVALIGVV
+33 AVLAIVIALVAIVV
-46 ILWLLF
+46 LWLLF

-57 RASKELSF
+57 RATKELSF

-76 MNGGALVLPILHDII
+76 MNGGALVLPVLHDII

-98 RIDVTRAARDALIT
+98 RIDVARAARNALIT
-112 KDRLRVDVSADFLV
+112 RDRLRVDVSADFLV
-126 RVGSDHQAIA
+126 RVGADHEAIA

-158 RMIDALRSVAAELT
+158 RLTDALRSVAAEMS

-191 SDDLASIGLGLQSV
+191 ADDLASIGLELQSV

-230 RLTQEIEGSRRVRN
+230 RLTQEIENRRRQRN

-251 VEIQQRNLQAEQ
+251 VEIQARNLKAEQ
-263 EKLQIAREEE
+263 EKLEIARDEE

-280 RAIATRRAEQ
+280 RAVSTRRAEQ
-290 RSEIAAREAEKG
+290 RSEVAAREAEKE
-302 REIEEAKIASDK
+302 REMEEARIASGK
-314 AVDLARV
+314 AIDLAKV
-321 ASEQEIEARRIAAD
+321 ASDQEIEARRIAAE

-361 NKAKEQHRVRAE
+361 TKAKEQSKVRAE
-373 AETSRAE
+373 AEDARAE
-380 ATRAEEAVDTVREV
+380 AERAAEAVETVREI
-394 ERAERQKRIELIE
+394 ERAERQKRIDLIE
-407 AHREAEKSNVETV
+407 AQREAEKSAIDTV
-420 ASATAKRE
+420 SSATAKRE
-428 AAEELVQADRL
+428 AAGELAEADRL
-439 QTTSESD
+439 QTDSEAG
-446 RIRAIAEAESEGEK
+446 RIKAMAEAESEGEK
-460 LHAAALEL
+460 LRAAAMEL
-468 RSGIEAAA
+468 RSSIEAAA
-476 KRAMNDADSE
+476 KRAMNDADSG
-486 LSPELIEMKIRLAI
+486 LSPELIDMKIRLAI
-500 IERLQGI
+500 VEHLQGMI
-507 VAESVKPMERIEGIK
+507 AESVKPLERIEGIK
-522 IVRLDGLASQGGSA
+522 IVHVDGLAPQSGGGA
-536 GGTSESGLSEEI
+536 AEGEKRETGLSDQI

-563 QLLNDLGFSEGSPQ
+563 QLLKDVGFSADDPE
-577 ELLDGLTR
+577 ELQSALTR
-585 LLRSRDTGG
+585 MLRSGDAGETGG
-594 EAD
+594 EKE

>member
-1 MSDRSFGIARIRA
+1 
-14 PSAHGVATILRG
+14 
-26 PEMTIGN
+26 MTLGN
-33 VVLAIVVALIGVV
+33 AVLAIVIALVAIVV
-46 ILWLLF
+46 LWLLF

-57 RASKELSF
+57 RATKELSF

-76 MNGGALVLPILHDII
+76 MNGGALVLPVLHDII

-98 RIDVTRAARDALIT
+98 RIDVARAARNALIT
-112 KDRLRVDVSADFLV
+112 RDRLRVDVSADFLV
-126 RVGSDHQAIA
+126 RVGADHEAIA

-158 RMIDALRSVAAELT
+158 RLTDALRSVAAEMS

-191 SDDLASIGLGLQSV
+191 ADDLASIGLELQSV

-230 RLTQEIEGSRRVRN
+230 RLTQEIENRRRQRN

-251 VEIQQRNLQAEQ
+251 VEIQARNLKAEQ
-263 EKLQIAREEE
+263 EKLEIARDEE

-280 RAIATRRAEQ
+280 RAVSTRRAEQ
-290 RSEIAAREAEKG
+290 RSEVAAREAEKE
-302 REIEEAKIASDK
+302 REMEEARIASGL
-314 AVDLARV
+314 AVDLAKV
-321 ASEQEIEARRIAAD
+321 ASDQEIEARRIAAE

-361 NKAKEQHRVRAE
+361 TKAQEQSKVRAE
-373 AETSRAE
+373 AETARAE
-380 ATRAEEAVDTVREV
+380 AERAAEAVETVREI
-394 ERAERQKRIELIE
+394 ERAERQKRIDLIE
-407 AHREAEKSNVETV
+407 AQREAEKTAIETV
-420 ASATAKRE
+420 SSATAKRE
-428 AAEELVQADRL
+428 AAGELAEADRL
-439 QTTSESD
+439 QTDSEAG
-446 RIRAIAEAESEGEK
+446 RIKAIAEAESEGEK
-460 LHAAALEL
+460 LRAAAMEL
-468 RSGIEAAA
+468 RSSIEAAA
-476 KRAMNDADSE
+476 KRAMNDADSG
-486 LSPELIEMKIRLAI
+486 LSPELIDMKIRLAI
-500 IERLQGI
+500 VEHLQGMI
-507 VAESVKPMERIEGIK
+507 AESVKPLERIEGIK
-522 IVRLDGLASQGGSA
+522 IVHVDGLAPQSGSSTGA
-536 GGTSESGLSEEI
+536 AEGEKRETGLSDQI

-563 QLLNDLGFSEGSPQ
+563 QLLKDVGFSAGDPE
-577 ELLDGLTR
+577 ELQSALTR
-585 LLRSRDTGG
+585 MLSSGDAG
-594 EAD
+594 EEKE

>member
-1 MSDRSFGIARIRA
+1 
-14 PSAHGVATILRG
+14 
-26 PEMTIGN
+26 MTLGN
-33 VVLAIVVALIGVV
+33 AVLAIVVALVAIVV
-46 ILWLLF
+46 LWLLF

-57 RASKELSF
+57 RATKELSF

-76 MNGGALVLPILHDII
+76 MNGGALVLPVLHDII

-98 RIDVTRAARDALIT
+98 RIDVARAARNALIT
-112 KDRLRVDVSADFLV
+112 RDRLRVDVSADFLV
-126 RVGSDHQAIA
+126 RVGADHEAIA

-158 RMIDALRSVAAELT
+158 RLTDALRSVAAEMS

-191 SDDLASIGLGLQSV
+191 ADDLASIGLELQSV

-230 RLTQEIEGSRRVRN
+230 RLTQEIENRRRQRN

-251 VEIQQRNLQAEQ
+251 VEIQARNLKAEQ
-263 EKLQIAREEE
+263 EKLEIARDEE

-280 RAIATRRAEQ
+280 RAVSTRRAEQ
-290 RSEIAAREAEKG
+290 RSEVAAREAEKE
-302 REIEEAKIASDK
+302 REMEEARIASGK
-314 AVDLARV
+314 AIDLAKV
-321 ASEQEIEARRIAAD
+321 ASDQEIEARRIAAE
-335 QEVRERDIERDI
+335 QEVRERDIQRDI

-361 NKAKEQHRVRAE
+361 TKAREQSKVRAE
-373 AETSRAE
+373 AEEARADAERAAE
-380 ATRAEEAVDTVREV
+380 AVETVREI
-394 ERAERQKRIELIE
+394 ERAERQKRIDLIE
-407 AHREAEKSNVETV
+407 AQREAEKSAIDTV
-420 ASATAKRE
+420 SSATAKRE
-428 AAEELVQADRL
+428 AAGELAEADRL
-439 QTTSESD
+439 QTDSEAG
-446 RIRAIAEAESEGEK
+446 RIKAMAEAESESEK
-460 LHAAALEL
+460 LRAAALEL
-468 RSGIEAAA
+468 RSSIEAAA
-476 KRAMNDADSE
+476 KRAMNDADSG
-486 LSPELIEMKIRLAI
+486 LSPELIDMKIRLAI
-500 IERLQGI
+500 VEHLQGMI
-507 VAESVKPMERIEGIK
+507 AESVKPLERIEGIK
-522 IVRLDGLASQGGSA
+522 IVHVDGLAPQSGGGA
-536 GGTSESGLSEEI
+536 GAAEGEKRETGLSDQI

-563 QLLNDLGFSEGSPQ
+563 QLLKDVGFSAGDPE
-577 ELLDGLTR
+577 ELQSALTR
-585 LLRSRDTGG
+585 MLRSGDGG
-594 EAD
+594 ETGDGKE

>member
-1 MSDRSFGIARIRA
+1 MTLGSILAAAVIAL
-14 PSAHGVATILRG
+14 V
-26 PEMTIGN
+26 
-33 VVLAIVVALIGVV
+33 AIVV
-46 ILWLLF
+46 LWLLF

-57 RASKELSF
+57 RATKELSF

-76 MNGGALVLPILHDII
+76 MNGGALVLPVLHDII

-98 RIDVTRAARDALIT
+98 RIDVARAARNALIT

-126 RVGSDHQAIA
+126 RVGADHEAIA

-158 RMIDALRSVAAELT
+158 RLTDALRSVAAEMA

-186 VRETL
+186 VRDTL
-191 SDDLASIGLGLQSV
+191 FDDLASIGLELQSV

-230 RLTQEIEGSRRVRN
+230 RLTQEIESRRRQRN

-251 VEIQQRNLQAEQ
+251 VEIQLRNLKAEQ
-263 EKLQIAREEE
+263 EKLEIARDEE

-280 RAIATRRAEQ
+280 RAVATRRAEQ
-290 RSEIAAREAEKG
+290 RSEVAAREAEKE
-302 REIEEAKIASDK
+302 RETEEAKIASSM

-321 ASEQEIEARRIAAD
+321 ASDQELEARRIAAE
-335 QEVRERDIERDI
+335 QEVRERDIQRDI

-361 NKAKEQHRVRAE
+361 TKAQEQSKVRAE
-373 AETSRAE
+373 AETARAKAE
-380 ATRAEEAVDTVREV
+380 RAVEAVETVREI
-394 ERAERQKRIELIE
+394 ERAERQKQIELIE
-407 AHREAEKSNVETV
+407 AQREAEKSSIGTV
-420 ASATAKRE
+420 SSAAAKRE
-428 AAEELVQADRL
+428 AAEELAEADRL
-439 QTTSESD
+439 QTASESD
-446 RIRAIAEAESEGEK
+446 RIRAIAEAESESEK
-460 LHAAALEL
+460 LRAAAQEL
-468 RSGIEAAA
+468 RSSIEAAA
-476 KRAMNDADSE
+476 KRAMNEADSG
-486 LSPELIEMKIRLAI
+486 LSPELIDMKVRLAI
-500 IERLQGI
+500 IEHLEGMI
-507 VAESVKPMERIEGIK
+507 AESVKPLEKIDGIK
-522 IVRLDGLASQGGSA
+522 IVRIDGLTPQTVGPDGEKRE
-536 GGTSESGLSEEI
+536 TGLSDEI

-563 QLLNDLGFSEGSPQ
+563 QLLKDVGFSAGDPQ
-577 ELLDGLTR
+577 ELQDALTGM
-585 LLRSRDTGG
+585 LRSDKAS
-594 EAD
+594 EEKE

>member
-1 MSDRSFGIARIRA
+1 
-14 PSAHGVATILRG
+14 
-26 PEMTIGN
+26 MTLGN
-33 VVLAIVVALIGVV
+33 AVLAIVIALVAIVV
-46 ILWLLF
+46 LWLLF

-57 RASKELSF
+57 RATKELSF

-76 MNGGALVLPILHDII
+76 MNGGALVLPVLHDII

-98 RIDVTRAARDALIT
+98 RIDVARAARNALIT
-112 KDRLRVDVSADFLV
+112 RDRLRVDVSADFLV
-126 RVGSDHQAIA
+126 RVGADHDAIA

-158 RMIDALRSVAAELT
+158 RLTDALRSVAAEMS

-191 SDDLASIGLGLQSV
+191 ADDLASIGLELQSV

-230 RLTQEIEGSRRVRN
+230 RLTQEIESRRRQRN

-251 VEIQQRNLQAEQ
+251 VEIQARNLKAEQ
-263 EKLQIAREEE
+263 EKLEIARDEE

-280 RAIATRRAEQ
+280 RAVSTRRAEQ
-290 RSEIAAREAEKG
+290 RSEIAAREAEKE
-302 REIEEAKIASDK
+302 REMEEARIASGM
-314 AVDLARV
+314 AVDLAKV
-321 ASEQEIEARRIAAD
+321 ASDQEIEARRIAAE
-335 QEVRERDIERDI
+335 QQVRERDIQRDI

-361 NKAKEQHRVRAE
+361 TKAKEQSKVRADAETARAE
-373 AETSRAE
+373 AERAAE
-380 ATRAEEAVDTVREV
+380 AVETVREI
-394 ERAERQKRIELIE
+394 ERAERQKRIDLIE
-407 AHREAEKSNVETV
+407 AQREAEKSAIGTV
-420 ASATAKRE
+420 SSAAAKRE
-428 AAEELVQADRL
+428 AAGELAEADRL
-439 QTTSESD
+439 QTDSEAG
-446 RIRAIAEAESEGEK
+446 RIKAIAAAESEGEK
-460 LHAAALEL
+460 LRAAALEL
-468 RSGIEAAA
+468 RSSIEAAA
-476 KRAMNDADSE
+476 KRAMNDADSG
-486 LSPELIEMKIRLAI
+486 LSPELIDMKIRLAI
-500 IERLQGI
+500 VEHLQGMI
-507 VAESVKPMERIEGIK
+507 AESVKPLERIEGIK
-522 IVRLDGLASQGGSA
+522 IVHVDGLAPQSGG
-536 GGTSESGLSEEI
+536 GGAAEGDKRETGLSDQI

-563 QLLNDLGFSEGSPQ
+563 QLLKDVGFSAGDPE
-577 ELLDGLTR
+577 ELQSALTR
-585 LLRSRDTGG
+585 MLRSGDGG
-594 EAD
+594 ETGEEKE

>member
-1 MSDRSFGIARIRA
+1 MTLGSILAAAVIAL
-14 PSAHGVATILRG
+14 VAI
-26 PEMTIGN
+26 
-33 VVLAIVVALIGVV
+33 V

-57 RASKELSF
+57 RATKELSF

-76 MNGGALVLPILHDII
+76 MNGGALVLPVLHDII

-98 RIDVTRAARDALIT
+98 RIDVARAARNALIA

-126 RVGSDHQAIA
+126 RVGADHVAIA

-158 RMIDALRSVAAELT
+158 RLTDALRSVAAEMT

-186 VRETL
+186 VRDTL
-191 SDDLASIGLGLQSV
+191 FDDLAAIGLELQSV

-230 RLTQEIEGSRRVRN
+230 RLTQEIESRRRQRN
-244 EIEQDTE
+244 EIEQVTE
-251 VEIQQRNLQAEQ
+251 VEIQLRNLKAEQ
-263 EKLQIAREEE
+263 EKLEIARDEE

-280 RAIATRRAEQ
+280 RAVATRRAEQ
-290 RSEIAAREAEKG
+290 RSEVAAREAEKE
-302 REIEEAKIASDK
+302 RETEEARIGSSMAI
-314 AVDLARV
+314 DLARV
-321 ASEQEIEARRIAAD
+321 ASDQELEARRIAAE
-335 QEVRERDIERDI
+335 QEVRERDIQRDI

-361 NKAKEQHRVRAE
+361 TKAQEQSRVRAE
-373 AETSRAE
+373 AETARAE
-380 ATRAEEAVDTVREV
+380 AERAAEAVETVREV
-394 ERAERQKRIELIE
+394 ERAERQKQIELIE
-407 AHREAEKSNVETV
+407 AQREAEKSSIGTV
-420 ASATAKRE
+420 SSAAAKRE
-428 AAEELVQADRL
+428 AAEELAEADRL
-439 QTTSESD
+439 QTASESD
-446 RIRAIAEAESEGEK
+446 RIRAIAEAESESEK
-460 LHAAALEL
+460 LRAAAQEL
-468 RSGIEAAA
+468 RSSIEAAA
-476 KRAMNDADSE
+476 KRAMNDADSG
-486 LSPELIEMKIRLAI
+486 LSPELIDMKVRLAI
-500 IERLQGI
+500 IEHLEGMI
-507 VAESVKPMERIEGIK
+507 AESVKPLEKIDGIK
-522 IVRLDGLASQGGSA
+522 IVRIDGLTPQTVGPDGEKRE
-536 GGTSESGLSEEI
+536 TGLSDEI

-563 QLLNDLGFSEGSPQ
+563 QLLKDVGFSAGDPQ
-577 ELLDGLTR
+577 ELQDALTGM
-585 LLRSRDTGG
+585 LRSDKAG
-594 EAD
+594 EEKE

>member
-1 MSDRSFGIARIRA
+1 
-14 PSAHGVATILRG
+14 
-26 PEMTIGN
+26 MTLGN
-33 VVLAIVVALIGVV
+33 AVLAIVIALVAIVV
-46 ILWLLF
+46 LWLLF

-57 RASKELSF
+57 RATKELSF

-76 MNGGALVLPILHDII
+76 MNGGALVLPVLHDII

-98 RIDVTRAARDALIT
+98 RIDVARAARNALIT
-112 KDRLRVDVSADFLV
+112 RDRLRVDVSADFLV
-126 RVGSDHQAIA
+126 RVGADHEAIA

-158 RMIDALRSVAAELT
+158 RLTDALRSVAAEMS

-191 SDDLASIGLGLQSV
+191 ADDLASIGLELQSV

-230 RLTQEIEGSRRVRN
+230 RLTQEIENRRRQRN

-251 VEIQQRNLQAEQ
+251 VEIQARNLKAEQ
-263 EKLQIAREEE
+263 EKLEIARDEE

-280 RAIATRRAEQ
+280 RAVSTRRAEQ
-290 RSEIAAREAEKG
+290 RSEVAAREAEKE
-302 REIEEAKIASDK
+302 REMEEARIASGK
-314 AVDLARV
+314 AIDLAKV
-321 ASEQEIEARRIAAD
+321 ASDHEIEARRIAAE

-361 NKAKEQHRVRAE
+361 TKAKEQSKVRAE
-373 AETSRAE
+373 AEEARADAERAAE
-380 ATRAEEAVDTVREV
+380 AVETVREI
-394 ERAERQKRIELIE
+394 ERAERQKRIDLIE
-407 AHREAEKSNVETV
+407 AQREAEKSAIDTV
-420 ASATAKRE
+420 SSATAKRE
-428 AAEELVQADRL
+428 AAGELAEADRL
-439 QTTSESD
+439 QTDSEAG
-446 RIRAIAEAESEGEK
+446 RIKAIAEAESEGEK
-460 LHAAALEL
+460 LRAAAMEL
-468 RSGIEAAA
+468 RSSIEAAA
-476 KRAMNDADSE
+476 RRAMNDADSG
-486 LSPELIEMKIRLAI
+486 LSPELIDMKIRLAI
-500 IERLQGI
+500 VEHLQGMI
-507 VAESVKPMERIEGIK
+507 AESVKPLERIEGIK
-522 IVRLDGLASQGGSA
+522 IVHVDGLAPQSGGGA
-536 GGTSESGLSEEI
+536 AEGEKRETGLSDQI

-563 QLLNDLGFSEGSPQ
+563 QLLKDVGFSAGDPE
-577 ELLDGLTR
+577 ELQSALTR
-585 LLRSRDTGG
+585 MLRSGDGG
-594 EAD
+594 ETGDGNE

>member
-1 MSDRSFGIARIRA
+1 
-14 PSAHGVATILRG
+14 
-26 PEMTIGN
+26 MTLGN
-33 VVLAIVVALIGVV
+33 AVLAIVIALVAIVV
-46 ILWLLF
+46 LWLLF

-57 RASKELSF
+57 RATKELSF

-76 MNGGALVLPILHDII
+76 MNGGALVLPVLHDII

-98 RIDVTRAARDALIT
+98 RIDVARAARNALIT
-112 KDRLRVDVSADFLV
+112 RDRLRVDVSADFLV
-126 RVGSDHQAIA
+126 RVGADHDAIA

-158 RMIDALRSVAAELT
+158 RLTDALRSVAAEMS

-191 SDDLASIGLGLQSV
+191 ADDLASIGLELQSV

-230 RLTQEIEGSRRVRN
+230 RLTQEIESRRRQRN

-251 VEIQQRNLQAEQ
+251 VEIQARNLKAEQ
-263 EKLQIAREEE
+263 EKLEIARDEE

-280 RAIATRRAEQ
+280 RAVSTRRAEQ
-290 RSEIAAREAEKG
+290 RSEVAAREAEKE
-302 REIEEAKIASDK
+302 REMEEARIASGM
-314 AVDLARV
+314 AVDLAKV
-321 ASEQEIEARRIAAD
+321 ASEQEIEARRIAAE
-335 QEVRERDIERDI
+335 QEVRERDIQRDI

-361 NKAKEQHRVRAE
+361 TKAKEQSKVRADAETARAE
-373 AETSRAE
+373 AERAAE
-380 ATRAEEAVDTVREV
+380 AVETVREI
-394 ERAERQKRIELIE
+394 ERAERQKRIDLIE
-407 AHREAEKSNVETV
+407 AQREAEKSAIGTV
-420 ASATAKRE
+420 SSAAAKRE
-428 AAEELVQADRL
+428 AAGELAEADRL
-439 QTTSESD
+439 QTDSEAG
-446 RIRAIAEAESEGEK
+446 RIKAIAAAESEGEK
-460 LHAAALEL
+460 LRAAAMEL
-468 RSGIEAAA
+468 RSSIEAAA
-476 KRAMNDADSE
+476 KRAMNDADSG
-486 LSPELIEMKIRLAI
+486 LSPELIDMKIRLAI
-500 IERLQGI
+500 VEHLQGMI
-507 VAESVKPMERIEGIK
+507 AESVKPLERIEGIK
-522 IVRLDGLASQGGSA
+522 IVHVDGLAPQSGG
-536 GGTSESGLSEEI
+536 GGAAEGDKRETGLSDQI

-563 QLLNDLGFSEGSPQ
+563 RLLKDVGFSAGDPE
-577 ELLDGLTR
+577 ELQSALTR
-585 LLRSRDTGG
+585 MLRSGDGG
-594 EAD
+594 ETGEEKE

>member
-1 MSDRSFGIARIRA
+1 
-14 PSAHGVATILRG
+14 
-26 PEMTIGN
+26 MTLGN
-33 VVLAIVVALIGVV
+33 AVLAIVIALVAIVV
-46 ILWLLF
+46 LWLLF

-57 RASKELSF
+57 RATKELSF

-76 MNGGALVLPILHDII
+76 MNGGALVLPVLHDII

-98 RIDVTRAARDALIT
+98 RIDVARAARNALIT
-112 KDRLRVDVSADFLV
+112 RDRLRVDVSADFLV
-126 RVGSDHQAIA
+126 RVGADHEAIA

-158 RMIDALRSVAAELT
+158 RLTDALRSVAAEMS

-191 SDDLASIGLGLQSV
+191 ADDLASIGLELQSV

-230 RLTQEIEGSRRVRN
+230 RLTQEIENRRRQRN

-251 VEIQQRNLQAEQ
+251 VEIQARNLKAEQ
-263 EKLQIAREEE
+263 EKLEIARDEE

-280 RAIATRRAEQ
+280 RAVSTRRAEQ
-290 RSEIAAREAEKG
+290 RSEVAAREAEKE
-302 REIEEAKIASDK
+302 REMEEARIASGK
-314 AVDLARV
+314 AIDLAKV
-321 ASEQEIEARRIAAD
+321 ASDQEIEARRIAAE

-361 NKAKEQHRVRAE
+361 TRAKEQSKVRAE
-373 AETSRAE
+373 AEEARADAERAAE
-380 ATRAEEAVDTVREV
+380 AVETVREI
-394 ERAERQKRIELIE
+394 ERAERQKRIDLIE
-407 AHREAEKSNVETV
+407 AQREAEKSAIDTV
-420 ASATAKRE
+420 SSATAKRE
-428 AAEELVQADRL
+428 AAGELAEADRL
-439 QTTSESD
+439 QTDSEAG
-446 RIRAIAEAESEGEK
+446 RIKAMAEAESEGEK
-460 LHAAALEL
+460 LRAAAMEL
-468 RSGIEAAA
+468 RSSIEAAA
-476 KRAMNDADSE
+476 KRAMNDADSG
-486 LSPELIEMKIRLAI
+486 LSPELIDMKIRLAI
-500 IERLQGI
+500 VEHLQGMI
-507 VAESVKPMERIEGIK
+507 AESVKPLERIEGIK
-522 IVRLDGLASQGGSA
+522 IVHVDGLAPQSGGGA
-536 GGTSESGLSEEI
+536 GAADGEKRETGLSDQI

-563 QLLNDLGFSEGSPQ
+563 QLLKDVGFSAGDPE
-577 ELLDGLTR
+577 ELQSALTR
-585 LLRSRDTGG
+585 MLRSGDGG
-594 EAD
+594 EAGGEME

>member
-1 MSDRSFGIARIRA
+1 
-14 PSAHGVATILRG
+14 
-26 PEMTIGN
+26 MTLGN
-33 VVLAIVVALIGVV
+33 AVLAIVIALVAIVV
-46 ILWLLF
+46 LWLLF

-57 RASKELSF
+57 RATKELSF

-76 MNGGALVLPILHDII
+76 MNGGALVLPVLHDII

-98 RIDVTRAARDALIT
+98 RIDVARAARNALIT
-112 KDRLRVDVSADFLV
+112 RDRLRVDVSADFLV
-126 RVGSDHQAIA
+126 RVGADHDAIA

-158 RMIDALRSVAAELT
+158 RLTDALRSVAAEMS

-191 SDDLASIGLGLQSV
+191 ADDLASIGLELQSV

-230 RLTQEIEGSRRVRN
+230 RLTQEIESRRRQRN

-251 VEIQQRNLQAEQ
+251 VEIQARNLKAEQ
-263 EKLQIAREEE
+263 EKLEIARDEE

-280 RAIATRRAEQ
+280 RAVSTRRAEQ
-290 RSEIAAREAEKG
+290 RSEVAAREAEKE
-302 REIEEAKIASDK
+302 REMEEARIASGM
-314 AVDLARV
+314 AVDLAKV
-321 ASEQEIEARRIAAD
+321 ASEQEIEARRIAAE
-335 QEVRERDIERDI
+335 QEVRERDIQRDI

-361 NKAKEQHRVRAE
+361 TKAKEQSKVRADAETARAE
-373 AETSRAE
+373 AERAAE
-380 ATRAEEAVDTVREV
+380 AVETVREI
-394 ERAERQKRIELIE
+394 ERAERQKRIDLIE
-407 AHREAEKSNVETV
+407 AQREAEKSAIGTV
-420 ASATAKRE
+420 SSAAAKRE
-428 AAEELVQADRL
+428 AAGELAEADRL
-439 QTTSESD
+439 QTDSEAG
-446 RIRAIAEAESEGEK
+446 RIKAIAAAESEGEK
-460 LHAAALEL
+460 LRAAAMEL
-468 RSGIEAAA
+468 RSSIEAAA
-476 KRAMNDADSE
+476 KRAMNDADSG
-486 LSPELIEMKIRLAI
+486 LSPELIDMKIRLAI
-500 IERLQGI
+500 VEHLQGMI
-507 VAESVKPMERIEGIK
+507 AESVKPLERIEGIK
-522 IVRLDGLASQGGSA
+522 IVHVDGLAPQSGG
-536 GGTSESGLSEEI
+536 GGAAEGDKRETGLSDQI

-563 QLLNDLGFSEGSPQ
+563 QLLKDVGFSAGDPE
-577 ELLDGLTR
+577 ELQSALTR
-585 LLRSRDTGG
+585 MLRSGDGG
-594 EAD
+594 ETGDEKE

>member
-1 MSDRSFGIARIRA
+1 
-14 PSAHGVATILRG
+14 
-26 PEMTIGN
+26 MTLGN
-33 VVLAIVVALIGVV
+33 AVLAIVIALVAIVV
-46 ILWLLF
+46 LWLLF

-57 RASKELSF
+57 RATKELSF

-76 MNGGALVLPILHDII
+76 MNGGALVLPVLHDII

-98 RIDVTRAARDALIT
+98 RIDVARAARNALIT
-112 KDRLRVDVSADFLV
+112 RDRLRVDVSADFLV
-126 RVGSDHQAIA
+126 RVGADHEAIA

-158 RMIDALRSVAAELT
+158 RLTDALRSVAAEMS

-191 SDDLASIGLGLQSV
+191 ADDLASIGLELQSV

-230 RLTQEIEGSRRVRN
+230 RLTQEIENRRRQRN

-251 VEIQQRNLQAEQ
+251 VEIQARNLKAEQ
-263 EKLQIAREEE
+263 EKLEIARDEE

-280 RAIATRRAEQ
+280 RAVSTRRAEQ
-290 RSEIAAREAEKG
+290 RSEVAAREAEKE
-302 REIEEAKIASDK
+302 REMEEARIASGK
-314 AVDLARV
+314 AIDLAKV
-321 ASEQEIEARRIAAD
+321 ASDQEIEARRIAAE

-361 NKAKEQHRVRAE
+361 TKAKEQSKVRAE
-373 AETSRAE
+373 AEEARADAERAAE
-380 ATRAEEAVDTVREV
+380 AVETVREI
-394 ERAERQKRIELIE
+394 ERAERQKRIDLIE
-407 AHREAEKSNVETV
+407 AQREAEKSAIDTV
-420 ASATAKRE
+420 SSATAKRE
-428 AAEELVQADRL
+428 AAGELAEADRL
-439 QTTSESD
+439 QTDSEAG
-446 RIRAIAEAESEGEK
+446 RIKAMAEAESEGEK
-460 LHAAALEL
+460 LRAAAMEL
-468 RSGIEAAA
+468 RSSIEAAA
-476 KRAMNDADSE
+476 KRAMNDADSG
-486 LSPELIEMKIRLAI
+486 LSPELIDMKIRLAI
-500 IERLQGI
+500 VEHLQGMI
-507 VAESVKPMERIEGIK
+507 AESVKPLERIEGIK
-522 IVRLDGLASQGGSA
+522 IVHVDGLTPQSGA
-536 GGTSESGLSEEI
+536 GEADGEKRETGLSDQI

-563 QLLNDLGFSEGSPQ
+563 
-577 ELLDGLTR
+577 
-585 LLRSRDTGG
+585 
-594 EAD
+594 

>member
-1 MSDRSFGIARIRA
+1 
-14 PSAHGVATILRG
+14 
-26 PEMTIGN
+26 MTLGN
-33 VVLAIVVALIGVV
+33 AVLAIVIALVAIVV
-46 ILWLLF
+46 LWLLF

-57 RASKELSF
+57 RATKELSF

-76 MNGGALVLPILHDII
+76 MNGGALVLPVLHDII

-98 RIDVTRAARDALIT
+98 RIDVARAARNALIT
-112 KDRLRVDVSADFLV
+112 RDRLRVDVSADFLV
-126 RVGSDHQAIA
+126 RVGADHDAIA

-158 RMIDALRSVAAELT
+158 RLTDALRSVAAEMS

-191 SDDLASIGLGLQSV
+191 ADDLASIGLELQSV

-230 RLTQEIEGSRRVRN
+230 RLTQEIESRRRQRN

-251 VEIQQRNLQAEQ
+251 VEIQARNLKAEQ
-263 EKLQIAREEE
+263 EKLEIARDEE

-280 RAIATRRAEQ
+280 RAVSTRRAEQ
-290 RSEIAAREAEKG
+290 RSEVAAREAEKE
-302 REIEEAKIASDK
+302 REMEEARIASGM
-314 AVDLARV
+314 AVDLAKV
-321 ASEQEIEARRIAAD
+321 ASEQEIEARRIAAE
-335 QEVRERDIERDI
+335 QEVRERDIQRDI

-361 NKAKEQHRVRAE
+361 TKAKEQSKVRADAETARAE
-373 AETSRAE
+373 AERAAE
-380 ATRAEEAVDTVREV
+380 AVETVREI
-394 ERAERQKRIELIE
+394 ERAERQKRIDLIE
-407 AHREAEKSNVETV
+407 AQREAEKSAIGTV
-420 ASATAKRE
+420 SSAAAKRE
-428 AAEELVQADRL
+428 AAGELAEADRL
-439 QTTSESD
+439 QTDSEAG
-446 RIRAIAEAESEGEK
+446 RIKAIAAAESEGEK
-460 LHAAALEL
+460 LRAAAMEL
-468 RSGIEAAA
+468 RSSIEAAA
-476 KRAMNDADSE
+476 KRAMNDADSG
-486 LSPELIEMKIRLAI
+486 LSPELIDMKIRLAI
-500 IERLQGI
+500 VEHLQGMI
-507 VAESVKPMERIEGIK
+507 AESVKPLERIEGIK
-522 IVRLDGLASQGGSA
+522 IVHVDGLAPQSGG
-536 GGTSESGLSEEI
+536 GGAAEGDKRETGLSDQI

-563 QLLNDLGFSEGSPQ
+563 QLLKDVGFSAGDPE
-577 ELLDGLTR
+577 ELQSALTR
-585 LLRSRDTGG
+585 MLRSGDGGG
-594 EAD
+594 EDE